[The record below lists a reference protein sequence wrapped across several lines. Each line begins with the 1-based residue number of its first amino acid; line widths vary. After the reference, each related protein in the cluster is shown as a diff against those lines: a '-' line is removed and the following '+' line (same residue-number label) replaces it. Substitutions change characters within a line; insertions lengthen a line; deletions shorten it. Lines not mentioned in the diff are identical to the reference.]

1 MANSVI
7 IPHIVGT
14 VALLMMF
21 FSVGT
26 FYQDYYTN
34 LHEKAYE
41 AQLNQVANYV
51 ASNLVDLVS
60 LNQMISGDKCLVKTI
75 EIPYSI
81 GENLYNVSLIPMI
94 SSGGDINVIRVIAF
108 IEKMNLYAMVDLP
121 WSVDSSI
128 MVYTNQTLPR
138 SDIFPLNNIVS
149 NKASADSRRTGKPVS
164 MVVWSLKEGDRIV
177 IGLGTLD
184 KS

>member
-1 MANSVI
+1 MADSVI

-21 FSVGT
+21 FSVGI

-51 ASNLVDLVS
+51 ASNLVDLVAI
-60 LNQMISGDKCLVKTI
+60 NQMISGDKCLIKTI

-81 GENLYNVSLIPMI
+81 GENLYNISLIPMT
-94 SSGGDINVIRVIAF
+94 SSTGSVNVIKVVAF
-108 IEKMNLYAMVDLP
+108 IEKLNLYAMVDLP
-121 WSVDSSI
+121 WSVDSNILIYSNQSI
-128 MVYTNQTLPR
+128 PR
-138 SDIFPLNNIVS
+138 SDLFPLNNIVS
-149 NKASADSRRTGKPVS
+149 NKASSDSHRTGKPIS
-164 MVVWSLKEGDRIV
+164 MIVWSLKEGDQIV
-177 IGLGTLD
+177 IGFGTLD
-184 KS
+184 RS